1 MSTYPSPD
9 LLKADLS
16 EWQTISAWLTKA
28 KEKEMELRLKLSKHF
43 FGDIIPE
50 GTNKAEFEGMKIKV
64 VGKMNR
70 TVLEELRA
78 STMEEA
84 QLTPEERQELLK
96 VSYEMRIG
104 AYKKLTEEKRKVIDR
119 MVQIKPS
126 APDFSVETIKE

>member
-1 MSTYPSPD
+1 MSYPSPD

-16 EWQTISAWLTKA
+16 EWQTVSKWLVKA
-28 KEKEMELRLKLSKHF
+28 KEKEMELRLRLSKHF

-50 GTNKAEFEGMKIKV
+50 GTNKAEFENLKIKA

-84 QLTPEERQELLK
+84 KLNAEQAQGLLK
-96 VSYEMRIG
+96 VNYDLSLT
-104 AYKKLTEEKRKVIDR
+104 AYKGLSTEQQKIVDKMIVLKPASPTLEVELIEK
-119 MVQIKPS
+119 
-126 APDFSVETIKE
+126 